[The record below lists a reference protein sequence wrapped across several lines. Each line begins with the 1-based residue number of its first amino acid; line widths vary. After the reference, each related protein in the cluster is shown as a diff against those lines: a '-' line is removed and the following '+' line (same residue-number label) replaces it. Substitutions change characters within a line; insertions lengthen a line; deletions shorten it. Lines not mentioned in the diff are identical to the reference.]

1 MRSTNS
7 MLNFMVP
14 YVYER
19 RLPRERALKLGS
31 QVGQRK
37 AAQPAS
43 TRLVR
48 REFILIYE
56 SITNADVDF
65 LLLYPG
71 LFGRK
76 MFMSFGQIILTNRA
90 RALRCEKYIEVSVER
105 VSLHLRC

>member
-1 MRSTNS
+1 

-19 RLPRERALKLGS
+19 RLPKERALKPGS

-43 TRLVR
+43 TRLIR

-65 LLLYPG
+65 LYPG
-71 LFGRK
+71 LSWG
-76 MFMSFGQIILTNRA
+76 GGCGHLT
-90 RALRCEKYIEVSVER
+90 K
-105 VSLHLRC
+105 